1 MSKTLKWIL
10 FSLLG
15 LVVVAVVV
23 GIVFAAIGGYGYSMM
38 GRGFPWMDHMRFN
51 YSPVRMIF
59 GWLLGLGVFLLVI
72 LGIVAL
78 VTALVGGNRSSQT
91 PPPAQIATPS
101 RTCSNCGKPAQEE
114 WKTCPYC
121 GNPLA

>member
-1 MSKTLKWIL
+1 MSKALKWIL
-10 FSLLG
+10 AILLG
-15 LVVVAVVV
+15 LVVVAIIV
-23 GIVFAAIGGYGYSMM
+23 GIVFAAIGGYGTSMM

-59 GWLLGLGVFLLVI
+59 GGLLGLGVFLLVI

-78 VTALVGGNRSSQT
+78 VSALVRNNQPTQT
-91 PPPAQIATPS
+91 PPPAQIAPPS
-101 RTCSNCGKPAQEE
+101 RTCSNCGKPALEE

-121 GNPLA
+121 GNPLT